1 MSVTEKII
9 GGLKA
14 QLLSEGVRVIANGLV
29 IILLARVF
37 LTPEEYGLL
46 FLAISVFGVAVL
58 FSRFGVAK
66 STARYVAEYRKRDP
80 EQVPHIIRTSFS
92 YLLVTILLIGGAL
105 TLFHQS
111 IARAIGEPA
120 VASLLLLGLGY
131 VAFETLR
138 SYFSHV
144 LQGFNRITLSA
155 VVGIIGNVGVITFI
169 VLFLAL
175 GGGAAGALLGY
186 IVGYGIASIAGF
198 VMVFRLLKNHEK
210 ADEIGHNLRRRIIEY
225 SVPLTATGGANVLY
239 KQVDTILIGVFLT
252 PVAVGYYALA
262 KQIADF
268 VIAPATSLGFTVAP
282 TYGEHKASGELD
294 AAARIFETTF
304 EYTVLLYI
312 PAAAGLVLVA
322 EPTVEFIFGADY
334 LGAVPVIQVLS
345 GFIVLQ
351 AIDKITNDGL
361 DFLGRARARAIAKG
375 STATLNFFLNLLL
388 IPLIGVV
395 GAAIS
400 TVIGF
405 FIMVVINI
413 YIIHTELTISVS
425 RLFRSIGLVCL
436 VTIGMC
442 AVVMFFMPYVTN
454 VFVLFAVVGLGG
466 LVWLV
471 LSVLSGLLDLRE
483 AVDAV
488 R

>member
-1 MSVTEKII
+1 MSATDKII

-14 QLLSEGVRVIANGLV
+14 QLLSEGVRVVANGLV

-37 LTPEEYGLL
+37 LDPEEYGLL

-58 FSRFGVAK
+58 FSQFGIAK
-66 STARYVAEYRKRDP
+66 SGARYVAEYRERDP
-80 EQVPHIIRTSFS
+80 GQVPHIIRTSLF
-92 YLLVTILLIGGAL
+92 YLVVTILLVGGTI
-105 TLFHQS
+105 TLLHEQ
-111 IARAIGEPA
+111 IAHAIGEPA
-120 VASLLLLGLGY
+120 VASLLVFGLGY

-138 SYFSHV
+138 SYLSHI

-155 VVGIIGNVGVITFI
+155 VVGIIGNVGLITF
-169 VLFLAL
+169 VLLFLFL

-186 IVGYGIASIAGF
+186 IVGYGIASAAGL
-198 VMVFRLLKNHEK
+198 VMVARVLKGHEK
-210 ADEIGHNLRRRIIEY
+210 ADAIGHDLPRRIIEY

-252 PVAVGYYALA
+252 PIAVGYYTLA

-268 VIAPATSLGFTVAP
+268 VIAPASSLGFTVAP

-361 DFLGRARARAIAKG
+361 DFLGRARARAISKG
-375 STATLNFFLNLLL
+375 STAILNFFLNLLL

-400 TVIGF
+400 TVVGF
-405 FIMVVINI
+405 FIMVLVNV
-413 YIIHTELTISVS
+413 YIIHRELTLSVG
-425 RLFRSIGLVCL
+425 RLLRSVGLVCL
-436 VTIGMC
+436 VTVGMC
-442 AVVMFFMPYVTN
+442 AVVLFFMPYVTN
-454 VFVLFAVVGLGG
+454 VLVLFAVVGLGG
-466 LVWLV
+466 VVWFF
-471 LSVLSGLLDLRE
+471 LSVLCGLLDPRE
-483 AVDAV
+483 AIDVV